1 MPTKSIKRQ
10 APFNPRLLIRG
21 NSELA
26 EAARGCRLVASF
38 FGDPFLLWAPDEI
51 QRSFAT
57 VNSRRCPSQPC
68 CDNRRVGVATFEQ
81 REELR
86 VVLRAPWLA

>member
-10 APFNPRLLIRG
+10 GSFNPRVCYGEFLKARRGSRLLG
-21 NSELA
+21 PSLGA
-26 EAARGCRLVASF
+26 
-38 FGDPFLLWAPDEI
+38 PFLLGAPDEI
-51 QRSFAT
+51 QRSLAT
-57 VNSRRCPSQPC
+57 VNSRRGPSQPC

-86 VVLRAPWLA
+86 VVLRAPRLA